1 MDLDEL
7 YTTAGDDAV
16 VLNVHLQPGAGRT
29 SVVGRHGSAL
39 KVRVAV
45 PPEAGRANEACA
57 TLLTGT
63 FAAASVELVGGE
75 KSREKRFKIGG
86 IDLDDFRRQ
95 LERAVEDA
103 AGGPG
108 PENRQSGRR

>member
-7 YTTAGDDAV
+7 YTTAGDGAV

-45 PPEAGRANEACA
+45 PPEGGRANEACVS
-57 TLLTGT
+57 LLSDT
-63 FAAASVELVGGE
+63 FGAVTVELVAGA
-75 KSREKRFKIGG
+75 KSREKRFKLSGV
-86 IDLDDFRRQ
+86 DLDHFRRQ
-95 LERAVEDA
+95 LERTVEDG
-103 AGGPG
+103 AGSSG
-108 PENRQSGRR
+108 PETRPTGRR

>member
-1 MDLDEL
+1 MSLDEL

-57 TLLTGT
+57 TLLSSS
-63 FAAASVELVGGE
+63 FAATAVELVGGA
-75 KSREKRFKIGG
+75 KSRDKRFKLVGV
-86 IDLDDFRRQ
+86 DLDDFRRQ
-95 LERAVEDA
+95 LERAVEDG

-108 PENRQSGRR
+108 PENRQTGRR